1 MRPIPAYKAG
11 LYGLTEDRQL
21 SNANTKPVFIPV
33 HRTGFSACLNK
44 VSLRGVKRQGNL
56 VAYWERLL
64 RLRAVMHFGV
74 QACARWSLE
83 MTMKKQLVRLL

>member
-1 MRPIPAYKAG
+1 MAAFYKMIVKIRANK
-11 LYGLTEDRQL
+11 
-21 SNANTKPVFIPV
+21 NAI
-33 HRTGFSACLNK
+33 NK